1 MGEDIIKLWNELN
14 EMYGLDLE
22 MPTGLKED
30 VENFKMSGVLY
41 EMAMGKSF
49 DSAMQNNMND

>member
-1 MGEDIIKLWNELN
+1 MTLKKYWKELN

-22 MPTGLKED
+22 MPKEI
-30 VENFKMSGVLY
+30 KMDPAAVAY

-49 DSAMQNNMND
+49 DSTSQNDME